1 MRRHFSGGGFPDIGR
16 PKPGRSRA
24 GLAWLALAFAGALAA
39 CKGKR
44 DTGTEARPV
53 EPAPVVRD
61 AAVKDAGGWAGFD
74 ALPVVTPLRTITL
87 PSRPDHP
94 RFDVVGPAV
103 LGDIAV
109 VGSSQLG
116 FAGVDWKRGALAW
129 TKPAGARLAP
139 PAVSGDDIYLIAD
152 CTTTPDIPA
161 TEVLLGCMR
170 TVTVTGAD
178 EAHVAIHGKAAV
190 VEEFSHTA
198 GEQHV
203 YVEKERV
210 RWVRGDHAVSIDLT
224 SGVAVP
230 ASTDAPRLLATYKGK
245 TYDAAAITEHGDARL
260 LGIVHLPEQ
269 VPMVR
274 FAAVS
279 GRYGAP
285 EVRLL
290 DASALNNGL
299 GQAAWDGVPGMA
311 VLAHAISPVGDV
323 AMAVRLDKSLRHAYI
338 VGFSANALLRW
349 VYPLPELTRT
359 EPIGIALGLDEQ
371 RAPVAVVVFHDG
383 DLVTV
388 LPELSSPPTAPGAVR
403 GPSENATP

>member
-1 MRRHFSGGGFPDIGR
+1 MR
-16 PKPGRSRA
+16 
-24 GLAWLALAFAGALAA
+24 WLLLVAALAA

-53 EPAPVVRD
+53 EPVPVARD
-61 AAVKDAGGWAGFD
+61 AAMRDAGQWAGFD
-74 ALPVVTPLRTITL
+74 QLPVVAPLRTITL

-94 RFDVVGPAV
+94 RFDVVGPVV

-116 FAGVDWKRGALAW
+116 FAGVDWKRGTLAW

-161 TEVLLGCMR
+161 TEALLGCMR

-178 EAHVAIHGKAAV
+178 EAHVAIHGKAAA
-190 VEEFSHTA
+190 VEEFSHAT
-198 GEQHV
+198 GEQHL
-203 YVEKERV
+203 YVDRESV
-210 RWVRGDHAVSIDLT
+210 RWVRGEHAIAIDLT
-224 SGVAVP
+224 SGVATP
-230 ASTDAPRLLATYKGK
+230 ASTDAPKLLASYRGK

-260 LGIVHLPEQ
+260 LGIVRLPEQ
-269 VPMVR
+269 VPMAR

-279 GRYGAP
+279 ARASAP

-290 DASALNNGL
+290 DASILNNGL
-299 GQAAWDGVPGMA
+299 GQAAWDGVPGIA

-323 AMAVRLDKSLRHAYI
+323 AMAVRLDKSLRHDYI
-338 VGFSANALLRW
+338 VGFAANALLRW
-349 VYPLPELTRT
+349 VYPLPEVTRT
-359 EPIGIALGLDEQ
+359 EPIGIAIGLDDE

-388 LPELSSPPTAPGAVR
+388 LPEVSSPPTAPGAVR

>member
-1 MRRHFSGGGFPDIGR
+1 MRI
-16 PKPGRSRA
+16 
-24 GLAWLALAFAGALAA
+24 LALLAALAA

-53 EPAPVVRD
+53 EPAPAVRD
-61 AAVKDAGGWAGFD
+61 ATVHDGGGWVGFEK
-74 ALPVVTPLRTITL
+74 LPIVAPLRTITL
-87 PSRPDHP
+87 PSRPDQP

-116 FAGVDWKRGALAW
+116 FAGVDWKRGIVAW
-129 TKPAGARLAP
+129 TKPTGSRLAP
-139 PAVSGDDIYLIAD
+139 PAVQGDDIYLIAD
-152 CTTTPDIPA
+152 CTTAPA
-161 TEVLLGCMR
+161 VPARELLLGCLR
-170 TVTVTGAD
+170 TVTVTGGD
-178 EAHVAIHGKAAV
+178 EAHVAIHGASAS
-190 VEEFSHTA
+190 VEEFSHAT
-198 GEQHV
+198 GEQRL
-203 YVEKERV
+203 YVEGEHV
-210 RWVRGDHAVSIDLT
+210 RWVRGDRAVAIDLT
-224 SGVAVP
+224 SGVATP
-230 ASTDAPRLLATYKGK
+230 ASTDAPKLLATYRGK

-260 LGIVHLPEQ
+260 LGLVHLPEQ

-299 GQAAWDGVPGMA
+299 GQAAWDGVPGIA

-323 AMAVRLDKSLRHAYI
+323 AMAVRLDKSLRHDYI

-349 VYPLPELTRT
+349 VYPLPEVTRT
-359 EPIGIALGLDEQ
+359 EPIGIALGLDDE